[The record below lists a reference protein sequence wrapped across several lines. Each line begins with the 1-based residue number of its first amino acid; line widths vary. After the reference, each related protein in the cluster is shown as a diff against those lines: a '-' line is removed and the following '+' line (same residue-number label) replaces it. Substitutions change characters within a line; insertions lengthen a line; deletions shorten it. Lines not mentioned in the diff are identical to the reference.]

1 MAKDKKRVIK
11 AVALVFAL
19 LAALIIVVMVGVSK
33 MKKAYAD
40 AEQKTYDSLY
50 QTAYNYAEAKNHV
63 ANYGVINI
71 EASKEVSRLE
81 VLCVGDTEFVIH
93 EPDEEQK
100 IRSWLEVMGTGIF
113 TVELAEGEFIADAER
128 RYVLVKVPEPVLT
141 ECAIEGTGK
150 QYWKNEAFFSN
161 GSVAEGVK
169 LSQSQMKE
177 GKKLIEDAIKQNRK
191 FHQAARD
198 SAIMMIDEL
207 VKKWN
212 PEFEDL
218 QVEVRFY

>member
-1 MAKDKKRVIK
+1 MR
-11 AVALVFAL
+11 
-19 LAALIIVVMVGVSK
+19 
-33 MKKAYAD
+33 
-40 AEQKTYDSLY
+40 
-50 QTAYNYAEAKNHV
+50 
-63 ANYGVINI
+63 
-71 EASKEVSRLE
+71 
-81 VLCVGDTEFVIH
+81 VGDTEFVIH

-141 ECAIEGTGK
+141 ECAIEGIGK

-177 GKKLIEDAIKQNRK
+177 GKKLIEEAIKQNRK